1 VPESEATELFA
12 ECRRCVK
19 RINSVTGQ
27 TSRASDIKG
36 AARPWVSANLC
47 QTTHHAESGLLED
60 TPSTA
65 THGGSIGVS
74 NVSGL
79 LLPAFGRVTSARNL
93 ACLVEP
99 LAVHLHPRGVLF
111 ALCRK
116 LHRIANLL
124 LPVLGENNLRGGRVA
139 VHDD

>member
-1 VPESEATELFA
+1 MPTRESLSQTRITARRWLQVPPWSGGQGLSVVPESEATELFA

-19 RINSVTGQ
+19 RINSLTGQ

-65 THGGSIGVS
+65 THGG
-74 NVSGL
+74 
-79 LLPAFGRVTSARNL
+79 
-93 ACLVEP
+93 
-99 LAVHLHPRGVLF
+99 
-111 ALCRK
+111 
-116 LHRIANLL
+116 
-124 LPVLGENNLRGGRVA
+124 
-139 VHDD
+139 